1 MKNITLNTIP
11 TAAVDCVS
19 ICPTKK
25 VSTRL
30 YTLVNNIDMIVGKA
44 IAPITRWTGAWVRN

>member
-1 MKNITLNTIP
+1 MKNITLNTMP

-19 ICPTKK
+19 IWPTKK

-30 YTLVNNIDMIVGKA
+30 YTLVNNIEMMVGMA
-44 IAPITRWTGAWVRN
+44 MAPITR